1 MIPCCIASLLAIKVQ
16 AFVNSEQLTIAPSIT
31 LNLGERTNLNLYYEY
46 LSFYAD
52 PPFVEIPLLS
62 DDSLPPRDFFPNYP
76 SFRIYDYVSHRV
88 GYTLNHEFN
97 DDWQIRNGFAVLQS
111 RTQRLDNFFTRVE
124 DDRLLAGF
132 EFYDTD
138 SQVDNYSGQL
148 DLLGE
153 FETGSIA
160 HQLLVGLDF
169 NRNIL
174 D

>member
-1 MIPCCIASLLAIKVQ
+1 M
-16 AFVNSEQLTIAPSIT
+16 
-31 LNLGERTNLNLYYEY
+31 
-46 LSFYAD
+46 
-52 PPFVEIPLLS
+52 
-62 DDSLPPRDFFPNYP
+62 
-76 SFRIYDYVSHRV
+76 
-88 GYTLNHEFN
+88 
-97 DDWQIRNGFAVLQS
+97 LQS